1 MARMPDQPTHVTRS
15 RDVEWRVSAAALI
28 AAVLFRS
35 AIFVFWERAHFDSD
49 QAVMGLMAKHLAE
62 GRALP
67 VFFTGSTTF
76 SASRPGWP
84 RPFSLRPSPLSRR

>member
-1 MARMPDQPTHVTRS
+1 MARMPEQPTPVPRDTQWWVSVTLLL
-15 RDVEWRVSAAALI
+15 V
-28 AAVLFRS
+28 AVVFRS

-67 VFFTGSTTF
+67 VFFRSHD
-76 SASRPGWP
+76 R
-84 RPFSLRPSPLSRR
+84 